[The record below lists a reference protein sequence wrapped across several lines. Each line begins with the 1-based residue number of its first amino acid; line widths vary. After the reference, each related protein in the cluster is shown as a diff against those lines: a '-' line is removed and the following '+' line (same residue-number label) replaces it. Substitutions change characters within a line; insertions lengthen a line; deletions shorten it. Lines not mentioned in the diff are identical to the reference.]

1 MLLLF
6 ENRTGGLMSCFNLIA
21 ASMSQLKEENI
32 SKDQFYFKWYS
43 KTYQNNINENLFDKF
58 IFTQKTP
65 PEGFP
70 FTMVVSVFEK
80 FHNFYS
86 PIIPQ
91 ETILKVNDALKHFN
105 YFENPFFNYISNI
118 VPTRPKSIG
127 VHVRR
132 TDHAIHGDILPD
144 EYYFEKIDANLNTG
158 KYENIFLAT
167 DEYKIVESF
176 KNKYGS
182 ILFTNEDIT
191 RSNTDVTIPFCNYEN
206 KDKLAVDIFKEGIAL
221 SKCDKLIFTSSNV
234 STYVR
239 LINPHMENEQID
251 THIKFR

>member
-1 MLLLF
+1 MYLLI
-6 ENRTGGLMSCFNLIA
+6 ENRTGGLMSCFNLVA
-21 ASMSQLKEENI
+21 ASLTYLYDNNVPKTH
-32 SKDQFYFKWYS
+32 FYFDWKS
-43 KTYQNNINENLFDKF
+43 QTYQNNPHENLFDKF
-58 IFTQKTP
+58 IFSQTKPT
-65 PEGFP
+65 GHFP
-70 FTMVVSVFEK
+70 WTKVLSVFELS
-80 FHNFYS
+80 HTFYE
-86 PIIPQ
+86 PIVPQ
-91 ETILKVNDALKHFN
+91 EKILKVNSVLKHFD
-105 YFENPFFNYISNI
+105 YFSNPFFNHVSGI

-176 KNKYGS
+176 KNKYGA

-191 RSNTDVTIPFCNYEN
+191 RSHTDVTIPFCNYED
-206 KDKLAVDIFKEGIAL
+206 KDKLAMDIFKEGIAL
-221 SKCDKLIFTSSNV
+221 SKCDKLIYTSSNV

-251 THIKFR
+251 THITFR